1 MPYKHF
7 TSDDRDALQVLMS
20 TGADCWM
27 IARILEKHPS
37 SIYRELSRNSNS
49 GFYLSHHASFAAEKR
64 RGVSRSSPKRGNAAL
79 MIDIDQR
86 LREDHSPEQ
95 IAGRLKLEHPQDPA
109 LHISY
114 ETIYKH
120 VYAESRR
127 GSDLGTHL
135 RQGHKKRR
143 KRLSGKDRRGI
154 IPNRT
159 FIDERPAI
167 VEKKS
172 RLGDWEG
179 DTIEGGGKKG
189 YIGTFVDRKSKFLV
203 AFPLKHKT
211 AAKLARGV
219 RHAFAAIPA
228 NGKNTATVVN
238 GKSSHAIKQL
248 RLRWERK
255 CSSLIHTTHGNAG

>member
-114 ETIYKH
+114 ETIYSTFTPNRAGAPILAHTSAK
-120 VYAESRR
+120 
-127 GSDLGTHL
+127 GTRNDANACL
-135 RQGHKKRR
+135 ARISKI
-143 KRLSGKDRRGI
+143 L
-154 IPNRT
+154 NRT

-203 AFPLKHKT
+203 AVP
-211 AAKLARGV
+211 AQAQDCGEARTRGTSRLCCNPRQPQKDRHGRQWQRV
-219 RHAFAAIPA
+219 RTP
-228 NGKNTATVVN
+228 
-238 GKSSHAIKQL
+238 
-248 RLRWERK
+248 
-255 CSSLIHTTHGNAG
+255 